1 MNYEITLTLNE
12 FLKILDDSKYDLK
25 TLKVK
30 NVSAISLTQA
40 FEKKMQEIEKVNVKL
55 QGRIGRFHLEPV
67 RGVTPH
73 FIAHGC
79 CKKCSVKY
87 KFIVKKKPADTERYV
102 NVQIHSSG
110 PHEHDENEKN
120 KQIRGE
126 ERERIAK
133 EILIDAGGSCRNYYL
148 QKLELGESPPNEAT
162 LRKIKSEFLNC
173 TEITTHDWI
182 NELISLTTTLKATL
196 EAEKLL
202 GYIQQITIY
211 RDFSM
216 YLYTEMQLQCLKCL
230 PYKRRILHIDN
241 MDSLVSI
248 PKRFR
253 NQSTILNY
261 FLLLKDAHDL
271 FNIQQYD
278 DTKMLMLS
286 ELSSSRYDIYGMTSY
301 LKLLKADYEYLYQ
314 LDEDKFSYRLIIIE
328 YSWNMISSCLEV
340 FNLENLET
348 YAQRVFNYSQGIDY
362 EDMSKSWIYV
372 CSTHTMNKFCKS
384 ISKIIDSDYIRLFA
398 CFCFSLLLNS
408 YDLSTCSQNFE
419 LICHVFLSRYSTQLS
434 NSSFNKLQA
443 AIHVRP
449 LIKDEVIKLLN
460 GTDIIIDNNK
470 GNKGVKLNGELIGQ
484 QQLASNDEY
493 LTSDENEI
501 LNFKQIQDQMPFTL
515 HFQTIFEKCF
525 NIVKFESEKQTNYD
539 QNVYYCPQFIQLL
552 IDHYLPYS
560 FLWAGF
566 VLRDIYNPGTS
577 SQQQPQNN
585 FNVTRLTNSCVRKYS
600 ANKKQKGL
608 ENVLCLPDKY
618 ASDAY
623 KTIKTNCIEFLQQ
636 IGSAESDL
644 VRIKISSQ
652 LKLNDSTLQLLNGAD
667 LSASSANDLDLLDN
681 SVLQTPATI
690 TINQSDNNNTM
701 VDGTSITVAS
711 AVDIINEEEKIMI
724 SKSTPIKRKAASGK
738 YKSPIK
744 SKKLSWPQNKN
755 KKNKLSSPNK
765 VDVVDIIVENQQQQ
779 TLSPVATSSTT
790 IQQASVTTTLNS
802 DEVGKSKDAQQYIEF
817 IVKGIKITNQN
828 IMDLLEGHST
838 SDNVGKKYFF

>member
-1 MNYEITLTLNE
+1 MMNYEIILTYNE

-40 FEKKMQEIEKVNVKL
+40 FEKKMQDIEKVNVKL

-87 KFIVKKKPADTERYV
+87 KFIVKKKPTDTDRYV
-102 NVQIHSSG
+102 HVNVHSSG

-133 EILIDAGGSCRNYYL
+133 EILIEAGGSCRNYYL

-182 NELISLTTTLKATL
+182 NELISLTTTLKATI

-202 GYIQQITIY
+202 GYIQQVTIY

-216 YLYTEMQLQCLKCL
+216 FLYTEMQLQCLKCL

-253 NQSTILNY
+253 NQSTILNF

-278 DTKMLMLS
+278 SIVDAKTLMLS

-301 LKLLKADYEYLYQ
+301 LKLLKADHEFLYQ
-314 LDEDKFSYRLIIIE
+314 LDEDKFSFRLIIIE
-328 YSWNMISSCLEV
+328 YSWNVINSCLEV
-340 FNLENLET
+340 FNLENLEA

-362 EDMSKSWIYV
+362 DDTSKSWIYV

-408 YDLSTCSQNFE
+408 SDLAICSQYFE
-419 LICHVFLSRYSTQLS
+419 LICHVFLSRYSTALS
-434 NSSFNKLQA
+434 NSSFNKLQT
-443 AIHVRP
+443 AIHARP
-449 LIKDEVIKLLN
+449 LIKEEVIKLLD
-460 GTDIIIDNNK
+460 GTGIIDSGKRVKINLSNDINSANNSS
-470 GNKGVKLNGELIGQ
+470 NINGGQ
-484 QQLASNDEY
+484 QQQQQASSDEY

-515 HFQTIFEKCF
+515 HFQAIFESCF

-552 IDHYLPYS
+552 IEYYLPYS

-566 VLRDIYNPGTS
+566 VLRDIYNPNGTGVATNTA
-577 SQQQPQNN
+577 NN
-585 FNVTRLTNSCVRKYS
+585 SNNYYVTRLTNSCVRKFS
-600 ANKKQKGL
+600 SSKKQKGL

-618 ASDAY
+618 ASDSY
-623 KTIKTNCIEFLQQ
+623 KSIKSNCVEFLQQ

-644 VRIKISSQ
+644 VRIRISSQ
-652 LKLNDSTLQLLNGAD
+652 LKLNDSSLHLNGLHDLSTSSAD
-667 LSASSANDLDLLDN
+667 LTSDLLDN
-681 SVLQTPATI
+681 SAIQAT
-690 TINQSDNNNTM
+690 SNNTM
-701 VDGTSITVAS
+701 DGGNLTVAAAIDISSS
-711 AVDIINEEEKIMI
+711 ASINPNVVITSANETIGGI
-724 SKSTPIKRKAASGK
+724 SEQSLNLAKSLINKSTPIKRKSVVAGNK
-738 YKSPIK
+738 HKSPMK
-744 SKKLSWPQNKN
+744 VKRLSWTKSSN
-755 KKNKLSSPNK
+755 KKKPSN
-765 VDVVDIIVENQQQQ
+765 
-779 TLSPVATSSTT
+779 
-790 IQQASVTTTLNS
+790 
-802 DEVGKSKDAQQYIEF
+802 
-817 IVKGIKITNQN
+817 
-828 IMDLLEGHST
+828 M
-838 SDNVGKKYFF
+838 GKKEKIIAETESSMDVDTIEK

>member
-1 MNYEITLTLNE
+1 MNYEIVLTYNE

-87 KFIVKKKPADTERYV
+87 KFIVKKKPTDTDRYV
-102 NVQIHSSG
+102 QVNVHSSG

-133 EILIDAGGSCRNYYL
+133 EILIEAGGSCRNYYL
-148 QKLELGESPPNEAT
+148 QKLEMGESPPNEAT

-182 NELISLTTTLKATL
+182 NELISLTTTLKATI

-216 YLYTEMQLQCLKCL
+216 FLYTEMQLQCLKCL

-248 PKRFR
+248 PNRFR
-253 NQSTILNY
+253 NQSTILNF
-261 FLLLKDAHDL
+261 FLILKDAHDL

-278 DTKMLMLS
+278 SIVEAKTLLLS

-301 LKLLKADYEYLYQ
+301 LKLLKADHEYLYQ
-314 LDEDKFSYRLIIIE
+314 LDEDKFSFRLIIIE
-328 YSWNMISSCLEV
+328 YSWNMINSCLET
-340 FNLENLET
+340 FNLESLET
-348 YAQRVFNYSQGIDY
+348 YAQRVFNYSQGLDY
-362 EDMSKSWIYV
+362 EDASKSWIYV

-408 YDLSTCSQNFE
+408 TDLSICGQYFE

-460 GTDIIIDNNK
+460 GTDIIETNK
-470 GNKGVKLNGELIGQ
+470 LSRAKSISSETGGSSSAGGATNGQ
-484 QQLASNDEY
+484 QQLTSDDY
-493 LTSDENEI
+493 LTNDENEI

-552 IDHYLPYS
+552 IDYYWPYS

-566 VLRDIYNPGTS
+566 VLRDVYNPNTVGNSTVTTNNT
-577 SQQQPQNN
+577 NN

-600 ANKKQKGL
+600 ASKKQKGL

-618 ASDAY
+618 ATDAY
-623 KTIKTNCIEFLQQ
+623 KSIKSNCIEFLQQ

-644 VRIKISSQ
+644 VKTQ
-652 LKLNDSTLQLLNGAD
+652 
-667 LSASSANDLDLLDN
+667 
-681 SVLQTPATI
+681 
-690 TINQSDNNNTM
+690 
-701 VDGTSITVAS
+701 
-711 AVDIINEEEKIMI
+711 
-724 SKSTPIKRKAASGK
+724 
-738 YKSPIK
+738 
-744 SKKLSWPQNKN
+744 
-755 KKNKLSSPNK
+755 
-765 VDVVDIIVENQQQQ
+765 
-779 TLSPVATSSTT
+779 
-790 IQQASVTTTLNS
+790 
-802 DEVGKSKDAQQYIEF
+802 
-817 IVKGIKITNQN
+817 
-828 IMDLLEGHST
+828 
-838 SDNVGKKYFF
+838 

>member
-1 MNYEITLTLNE
+1 MNYEIILTLNE

-40 FEKKMQEIEKVNVKL
+40 FEKKMQDIEKVNVKL

-87 KFIVKKKPADTERYV
+87 KFIVKKKPTETERYV
-102 NVQIHSSG
+102 HVQIHSSG

-133 EILIDAGGSCRNYYL
+133 EILIEAGGSCRNYYL

-261 FLLLKDAHDL
+261 FLLLKDTHDL

-278 DTKMLMLS
+278 DSKTLMFS

-314 LDEDKFSYRLIIIE
+314 LDEDKFSFRLIIIE

-340 FNLENLET
+340 FNAENLET
-348 YAQRVFNYSQGIDY
+348 YAQRVFNYSQGMDY

-384 ISKIIDSDYIRLFA
+384 TSKIIDSDYIRLFA

-408 YDLSTCSQNFE
+408 YDLSICSQYFE

-460 GTDIIIDNNK
+460 GTDIIDANK
-470 GNKGVKLNGELIGQ
+470 NKGVKLNGELLGQ
-484 QQLASNDEY
+484 QQQSTSSDEY

-515 HFQTIFEKCF
+515 HFQAIFEKCF

-552 IDHYLPYS
+552 IDYYLPYS

-566 VLRDIYNPGTS
+566 VLRDVYNPGSTIS
-577 SQQQPQNN
+577 QPQQQQNN

-623 KTIKTNCIEFLQQ
+623 KMIKMNCIEFLQQ

-667 LSASSANDLDLLDN
+667 LSASSANDLDLLDS

-690 TINQSDNNNTM
+690 TTATSDNNNTI
-701 VDGTSITVAS
+701 DGTSLTVAS
-711 AVDIINEEEKIMI
+711 AVDIINEDEKEMMI
-724 SKSTPIKRKAASGK
+724 TKTTPLKRKASGK
-738 YKSPIK
+738 YKSSVK
-744 SKKLSWPQNKN
+744 SKRLTWSQNKN
-755 KKNKLSSPNK
+755 KKNSKTSSPNK
-765 VDVVDIIVENQQQQ
+765 VVDVVDIIVENNQTTSSVATIIQQ
-779 TLSPVATSSTT
+779 TAATTM
-790 IQQASVTTTLNS
+790 NS
-802 DEVGKSKDAQQYIEF
+802 DEIGKSKDAQQYIEF

-828 IMDLLEGHST
+828 IMDLLEGNST
-838 SDNVGKKYFF
+838 SDNVRFSIK